1 MLNIVAKNI
10 NQAINLLVASQR
22 ENFNVNSDNN
32 INVVVTK
39 DAICQTDIETGFQ
52 DLSDNENRLLITA
65 LNNHTKSLEK
75 QLDEKQVVTESFLK
89 NLQNLSYNNIVATS
103 NHKLE
108 NRLENQKKINM
119 KLSVTQLIIATVKK

>member
-10 NQAINLLVASQR
+10 NQAINLFVASQR

-103 NHKLE
+103 KHKLE
-108 NRLENQKKINM
+108 NQLENQKKINM
-119 KLSVTQLIIATVKK
+119 KLSVTLLVIATVKK

>member
-10 NQAINLLVASQR
+10 NQAINLFVASQR

-89 NLQNLSYNNIVATS
+89 NLQNLSYHNIVATS

-108 NRLENQKKINM
+108 NQLENQKKINM
-119 KLSVTQLIIATVKK
+119 KLSVTLLVIATVKK

>member
-39 DAICQTDIETGFQ
+39 DATYQTDIETGFQ
-52 DLSDNENRLLITA
+52 DLNNNENRLLITA
-65 LNNHTKSLEK
+65 LNNRTKSLEK
-75 QLDEKQVVTESFLK
+75 QLDEKQVVIESFLK
-89 NLQNLSYNNIVATS
+89 NLQNVSYNNIVPTS

-108 NRLENQKKINM
+108 NQLENQKKINM
-119 KLSVTQLIIATVKK
+119 KLSVTLLIIATVK

>member
-39 DAICQTDIETGFQ
+39 DATYQTDIETGFQ
-52 DLSDNENRLLITA
+52 DLNNNENRLLITA
-65 LNNHTKSLEK
+65 LNNRTKSLEK
-75 QLDEKQVVTESFLK
+75 QLDEKQVVIESFLK
-89 NLQNLSYNNIVATS
+89 NLQNVSYNNIVPTS

-108 NRLENQKKINM
+108 NQLENQKKINM
-119 KLSVTQLIIATVKK
+119 KLLVTLLIIATVK